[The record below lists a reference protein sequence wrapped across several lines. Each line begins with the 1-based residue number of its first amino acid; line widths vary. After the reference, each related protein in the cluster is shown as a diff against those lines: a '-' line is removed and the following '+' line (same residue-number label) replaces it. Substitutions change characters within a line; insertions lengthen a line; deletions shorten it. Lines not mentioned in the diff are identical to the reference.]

1 MGIVDFVK
9 GGVQRMMIARP
20 DAQKDK
26 VVFKHPDQTFP
37 LWSQLTVDADECAVF
52 FRDGNPVATLA
63 PGRHTLQT
71 QNYPFLNT
79 LVDKF
84 TGGNVFIS
92 EIFFVL
98 TRPLYN
104 QGFGDTIGSMRD
116 PELEIRVTPRAFG
129 TFSYR
134 VADPLRFI
142 VWFRGQSSGDPND
155 SPRWIQDMLFMGL
168 RSTLTRMLKA
178 GELSLLDLGQCGPE
192 VARAMVQSCPD
203 LANIGVQVLEVAKLN
218 INLSEEDQARIDGMQ
233 DQIVQANV
241 DAKAAQRRIKQ
252 AEAEAAQRQYQ
263 LDQDFA
269 NRARYMNQLDMGR
282 YQQYAAAEATLG
294 LGHGMA
300 QGGDAAAAG
309 AAGAA
314 VAGGLGLGAGMAAGA
329 RLPAPYGYP
338 PPGYP
343 PPGWGAPPGYPPPG
357 YPPPG
362 WGYPPPGYPPPG
374 PGAGYPPPGA
384 YAAPPG
390 AQPGPAPGPSANA
403 SSPGQPA
410 PSRCGACGAQNP
422 AAARFCSEC
431 GRPVA
436 P

>member
-20 DAQKDK
+20 DAEKEK

-37 LWSQLTVDADECAVF
+37 FWSQLTVDADECAVF

-84 TGGNVFIS
+84 TGGNLFIS

-134 VADPLRFI
+134 VVDPLRFLI
-142 VWFRGQSSGDPND
+142 WFRGQAGGDPND

-168 RSTLTRMLKA
+168 RATLTGMLKA
-178 GELSLLDLGQCGPE
+178 GELSLLDLGTCGPD
-192 VARAMVQSCPD
+192 VARAMVRSCPD

-218 INLSEEDQARIDGMQ
+218 INLSEDDQARIDGMQ
-233 DQIVQANV
+233 DQIVRANV

-252 AEAEAAQRQYQ
+252 AEAEAAQRQFQ

-269 NRARYMNQLDMGR
+269 NRARYLNQLDMGR
-282 YQQYAAAEATLG
+282 YQQYAAAEAALG
-294 LGHGMA
+294 LGQGLT

-314 VAGGLGLGAGMAAGA
+314 VVGGLGLGAGMAAGA
-329 RLPAPYGYP
+329 RMPPPYAPPGYPPAGYP

-343 PPGWGAPPGYPPPG
+343 PGYPPPPGYPAPGYPPPG
-357 YPPPG
+357 YGMGYPAPG
-362 WGYPPPGYPPPG
+362 YGPPPGYAPAAVAAAASP
-374 PGAGYPPPGA
+374 
-384 YAAPPG
+384 AAPAAGQAAG
-390 AQPGPAPGPSANA
+390 A
-403 SSPGQPA
+403 
-410 PSRCGACGAQNP
+410 RCGACGATNP
-422 AAARFCSEC
+422 STARFCAEC

>member
-20 DAQKDK
+20 DAQKDTL
-26 VVFKHPDQTFP
+26 VYKHPDQTFP
-37 LWSQLTVDADECAVF
+37 FWSQLTVDADECALF
-52 FRDGNPVATLA
+52 FRDGNVVATLP

-71 QNYPFLNT
+71 QNYPFLNN
-79 LVDKF
+79 LVDRF

-92 EIFFVL
+92 EIYFVL

-134 VADPLRFI
+134 VYDPLRFL
-142 VWFRGQSSGDPND
+142 VWFRGQAAGDAND

-168 RSTLTRMLKA
+168 RATLTRLLKA
-178 GELSLLDLGQCGPE
+178 GELSLLDLGTCGPE

-203 LANIGVQVLEVAKLN
+203 LQNIGVQVLEVAKLN
-218 INLSEEDQARIDGMQ
+218 VNLSEDDQARIDGMQ

-252 AEAEAAQRQYQ
+252 AEAEAAQRQFQ

-269 NRARYMNQLDMGR
+269 NRARYLNQLDMAR
-282 YQQYAAAEATLG
+282 YQQYAGAEATLG
-294 LGHGMA
+294 LGQGMA
-300 QGGDAAAAG
+300 QGGEAAQAG

-314 VAGGLGLGAGMAAGA
+314 IAGGLGLGAGMLAGA
-329 RLPAPYGYP
+329 RLPVGYP

-343 PPGWGAPPGYPPPG
+343 PPGYLPQGSPPAGYPPPG
-357 YPPPG
+357 YPP
-362 WGYPPPGYPPPG
+362 
-374 PGAGYPPPGA
+374 AGYPPPYAA
-384 YAAPPG
+384 YAAPGYPPSPG
-390 AQPGPAPGPSANA
+390 VPAPAVTGT
-403 SSPGQPA
+403 PA
-410 PSRCGACGAQNP
+410 PAGAAEKPPGTRCAACGAQNP
-422 AAARFCSEC
+422 STARFCSEC
-431 GRPVA
+431 GRQLSP
-436 P
+436 

>member
-37 LWSQLTVDADECAVF
+37 FWSQLTVDADECAVF

-134 VADPLRFI
+134 VVDPLRFL

-168 RSTLTRMLKA
+168 RSTLARMLKA
-178 GELSLLDLGQCGPE
+178 GELSLLDLGHCGPE

-218 INLSEEDQARIDGMQ
+218 INLSEEDQTRIDGMQ

-282 YQQYAAAEATLG
+282 YQQYAAAEATMG
-294 LGHGMA
+294 LGQGMA

-314 VAGGLGLGAGMAAGA
+314 MAGGLGLGAGMAAGA
-329 RLPAPYGYP
+329 RMPMPYGYP

-343 PPGWGAPPGYPPPG
+343 PPGYGPPPGYPPPG
-357 YPPPG
+357 YPPQAPA
-362 WGYPPPGYPPPG
+362 GYPPPGY
-374 PGAGYPPPGA
+374 GAPPGA
-384 YAAPPG
+384 YPQGYQVAQPQQPAAPQG
-390 AQPGPAPGPSANA
+390 APSA
-403 SSPGQPA
+403 SSPGPA
-410 PSRCGACGAQNP
+410 RCGACGGSNP
-422 AAARFCSEC
+422 ASARFCAEC
-431 GRPVA
+431 GQKLGHS
-436 P
+436 

>member
-142 VWFRGQSSGDPND
+142 VWFRGQSSGDPNN

-178 GELSLLDLGQCGPE
+178 GELSLLDLGHCGPE

-218 INLSEEDQARIDGMQ
+218 INLSEDDQARIDGMQ

-252 AEAEAAQRQYQ
+252 AEAEAAQRQFQ

-294 LGHGMA
+294 LGQGMA
-300 QGGDAAAAG
+300 QGGEAGAAG

-314 VAGGLGLGAGMAAGA
+314 VMGGLGLGAGMAAGA
-329 RLPAPYGYP
+329 RLPAPYGQP

-343 PPGWGAPPGYPPPG
+343 PQGWGPPPGYPPPG

-362 WGYPPPGYPPPG
+362 WGYPPPGYPHAGGYPAGPYPQPLAA
-374 PGAGYPPPGA
+374 PGAP
-384 YAAPPG
+384 
-390 AQPGPAPGPSANA
+390 PGPSASGA
-403 SSPGQPA
+403 PSGQPGPA

-422 AAARFCSEC
+422 PTARFCAEC
-431 GRPVA
+431 GRAVA
-436 P
+436 L

>member
-37 LWSQLTVDADECAVF
+37 LWSQLTVDADECSVF

-142 VWFRGQSSGDPND
+142 VWFRGQSSGDPNN

-178 GELSLLDLGQCGPE
+178 GELSLLDLGHCGPE

-218 INLSEEDQARIDGMQ
+218 INLSEDDQARIDGMQ

-252 AEAEAAQRQYQ
+252 AEAEAAQRQFQ

-294 LGHGMA
+294 LGQGMA
-300 QGGDAAAAG
+300 QGGEAGAAG

-314 VAGGLGLGAGMAAGA
+314 VMGGLGLGAGMAAGA
-329 RLPAPYGYP
+329 RLPAPYGQP

-343 PPGWGAPPGYPPPG
+343 PQGWGPPPGYPPPG

-362 WGYPPPGYPPPG
+362 WGYPPPGYPHAGGYPAGPYPQPLAA
-374 PGAGYPPPGA
+374 PGAP
-384 YAAPPG
+384 
-390 AQPGPAPGPSANA
+390 PGPSASGA
-403 SSPGQPA
+403 SSGQPGPA

-422 AAARFCSEC
+422 PTARFCAEC
-431 GRPVA
+431 GRAVA
-436 P
+436 L

>member
-1 MGIVDFVK
+1 MGIADFVK

-37 LWSQLTVDADECAVF
+37 FWSQLTVDADECALF
-52 FRDGNPVATLA
+52 FRDGTVVATLA

-134 VADPLRFI
+134 VVDPLRFLL
-142 VWFRGQSSGDPND
+142 WFRGQASGDPND

-168 RSTLTRMLKA
+168 RATLTRMLKA
-178 GELSLLDLGQCGPE
+178 GELSLLDLGTCGPE

-203 LANIGVQVLEVAKLN
+203 LVNIGVQVLEVAKLN
-218 INLSEEDQARIDGMQ
+218 INLSEEDQSRIDGMQ

-252 AEAEAAQRQYQ
+252 AEAEAAQRQFQ

-269 NRARYMNQLDMGR
+269 NRARYMTQLDMGR
-282 YQQYAAAEATLG
+282 YQQLAAAEATMG
-294 LGHGMA
+294 LGQGMA
-300 QGGDAAAAG
+300 KGGDAAAG
-309 AAGAA
+309 AAI
-314 VAGGLGLGAGMAAGA
+314 VGGLGLGAGMAAGA
-329 RLPAPYGYP
+329 RLPMPYGYP

-343 PPGWGAPPGYPPPG
+343 PPGYPPPGYPPPGYPPQGFGPPGYPPGPPGYPPPG

-362 WGYPPPGYPPPG
+362 YPPPGYPAHAPAHAPAAAS
-374 PGAGYPPPGA
+374 PGAATPPPGA
-384 YAAPPG
+384 
-390 AQPGPAPGPSANA
+390 
-403 SSPGQPA
+403 
-410 PSRCGACGAQNP
+410 RCSACGANNP
-422 AAARFCSEC
+422 ATARFCAEC
-431 GRPVA
+431 GRQLTA
-436 P
+436 

>member
-37 LWSQLTVDADECAVF
+37 FWSQLTVDADECALF
-52 FRDGNPVATLA
+52 FRDGNVVATLP

-134 VADPLRFI
+134 VFDPLRFL
-142 VWFRGQSSGDPND
+142 VWFHGQASGDPND

-178 GELSLLDLGQCGPE
+178 GELSLLDLGTCGPE

-203 LANIGVQVLEVAKLN
+203 LQNIGVQVLEVAKLN
-218 INLSEEDQARIDGMQ
+218 VNLSEDDQARIDQMQ

-241 DAKAAQRRIKQ
+241 DARAAQRRIKQ
-252 AEAEAAQRQYQ
+252 AEAEAAQRQFQ

-282 YQQYAAAEATLG
+282 YQQYAAAEANLG
-294 LGHGMA
+294 LGQGMA

-329 RLPAPYGYP
+329 RMPLPFGYP
-338 PPGYP
+338 
-343 PPGWGAPPGYPPPG
+343 PPGYPPPG

-362 WGYPPPGYPPPG
+362 YPPGYPPAGYPGYPPPGYPPPYAG
-374 PGAGYPPPGA
+374 PGGAPVPPYGAAPAPPPPGA
-384 YAAPPG
+384 EPAAAA
-390 AQPGPAPGPSANA
+390 AQA
-403 SSPGQPA
+403 
-410 PSRCGACGAQNP
+410 RCGACGAPNP
-422 AAARFCSEC
+422 QTARFCSEC
-431 GRPVA
+431 GRSLA
-436 P
+436 PRG